1 MVRSRRRLPAPAT
14 GSEPMR
20 NIPTVAQG
28 QNARHA
34 VLGPRSSSILLP
46 TRRIPVQCSAAST
59 QAILPH
65 RVHLAPSPLR
75 TSRAYFSHDPPAKHS
90 HERSCYRL
98 RQVQLRRHS
107 QQSSERYSYDQLP
120 KDGSK
125 IRLIELL
132 GEDDPQIHCKMHVVD
147 LEDTRSSTNSGRR
160 GGYEALS
167 YTWQSQTLSDYI
179 ICNGKV
185 LYVTQTLYEALRTLR
200 RATTSRLLWIDQ
212 LCINQEDVTERNC
225 QVRLMRLIYN
235 RADLVIAWLGL
246 EDEYTA
252 AAFQLVH
259 IIFTKH
265 VSPDVS
271 LDAEPEAIWDKQQ
284 MNAMGLPHF
293 PSFPWEALARLFE
306 RPYFRRTW
314 VVQEVVVAS
323 DIIIRCGSFALSWEY
338 VEYIARSLLA
348 TGWIRALKKVYGSN
362 CIPNY
367 VQTISNIKASFS
379 EIKGGPGVPLSL
391 LLNASRRFGAT
402 DPRDKAIAL
411 VGLADQRSLGSSATA
426 VLDYSKSVEDLYTEV
441 TGHLIKREKS
451 LNLLSSVEDIVD
463 RIYMSLPSWVP
474 NYSIWQRHTILGSSI
489 RVSHLNFHAAGNS
502 QVMARWQTGS
512 RVLELDGICY
522 DTIENVSTSS
532 LDRQT
537 EDEDVILEWLH
548 LTEPLIRRGFRIE
561 GFWRALI
568 GERKKGD
575 FPGPEQYGTPFD
587 SYLAH
592 AISHQHGHTQ
602 ILDTRR
608 RQDPSGITNP
618 LVKQAT
624 LGYVAPNRKFFT
636 TTKDLIGL
644 GPRSMSKGDVICIMS
659 GGRVPYVL
667 REEGDHHRLIGE
679 AYVHGLMEGQAVDAN
694 TRFHRIRIH

>member
-1 MVRSRRRLPAPAT
+1 MRS
-14 GSEPMR
+14 
-20 NIPTVAQG
+20 
-28 QNARHA
+28 
-34 VLGPRSSSILLP
+34 
-46 TRRIPVQCSAAST
+46 
-59 QAILPH
+59 
-65 RVHLAPSPLR
+65 
-75 TSRAYFSHDPPAKHS
+75 SRAYFSQDPPRKHS
-90 HERSCYRL
+90 HETSCYNF
-98 RQVQLRRHS
+98 RQVQRRRHS
-107 QQSSERYSYDQLP
+107 QQSSERYSYNPLP
-120 KDGSK
+120 KDGSN

-132 GEDDPQIHCKMHVVD
+132 GGDDPQIRCSMHVVD
-147 LEDTRSSTNSGRR
+147 LEDTRSIPGNGQR
-160 GGYEALS
+160 GKYEALS
-167 YTWQSQTLSDYI
+167 YTWQSQTLSDSI
-179 ICNGKV
+179 ICNGK
-185 LYVTQTLYEALRTLR
+185 LLSVTPILHEALRTLR
-200 RATTSRLLWIDQ
+200 KATGSRLLWIDQ
-212 LCINQEDVTERNC
+212 LCINQEDVTERNS

-235 RADLVIAWLGL
+235 RADLVIAWLGP
-246 EDEYTA
+246 EDKYTA
-252 AAFQLVH
+252 AAFELVQT
-259 IIFTKH
+259 IFTKH

-284 MNAMGLPHF
+284 MDAMGLPHF

-323 DIIIRCGSFALSWEY
+323 DTNIRCGSFAISWEY
-338 VEYIARSLLA
+338 VEYVARSLLA

-367 VQTISNIKASFS
+367 VQTISNIKSSFS
-379 EIKGGPGVPLSL
+379 ELKGGPGIPLSL

-411 VGLADQRSLGSSATA
+411 VGLADHRSLGSSATA

-441 TGHLIKREKS
+441 TGHLITRERS
-451 LNLLSSVEDIVD
+451 LNLLSSVEDVVD
-463 RIYMSLPSWVP
+463 RVFMSLPSWVP

-489 RVSHLNFHAAGNS
+489 RVPHLNFHAAGNS
-502 QVMARWQTGS
+502 QVVARWQTGS

-522 DTIENVSTSS
+522 DTIETVSTSS

-537 EDEDVILEWLH
+537 EDENVILEWLY
-548 LTEPLIRRGFRIE
+548 LAEPLIRRGFRIE

-592 AISHQHGHTQ
+592 AKSHQQRHTQ

-608 RQDPSGITNP
+608 GQDSLGITNP

-636 TTKDLIGL
+636 TKKDLIGL
-644 GPRSMSKGDVICIMS
+644 GPRSMCKGDIICIMS

-667 REEGDHHRLIGE
+667 REERDHHQLIGE

-694 TRFHRIRIH
+694 TKFHRIRIH

>member
-1 MVRSRRRLPAPAT
+1 MRTVPA
-14 GSEPMR
+14 
-20 NIPTVAQG
+20 VAQG
-28 QNARHA
+28 HNARNA
-34 VLGPRSSSILLP
+34 VLGPLSSSILLP
-46 TRRIPVQCSAAST
+46 TRRIPIQWPAAPT
-59 QAILPH
+59 RVIPLH
-65 RVHLAPSPLR
+65 RDHLAPPPLR
-75 TSRAYFSHDPPAKHS
+75 SSRVYFGHDPPNKHS
-90 HERSCYRL
+90 HKRSYYSL
-98 RQVQLRRHS
+98 RQVQLPRHS
-107 QQSSERYSYDQLP
+107 QQSSERYSYDELP

-132 GEDDPQIHCKMHVVD
+132 GGNDPQIRCKMHVFH
-147 LEDTRSSTNSGRR
+147 LEDSRSLCNNGRR
-160 GGYEALS
+160 GKYEALS
-167 YTWQSQTLSDYI
+167 YTWQSQTLNDHV
-179 ICNGKV
+179 ICDGKV

-212 LCINQEDVTERNC
+212 LCINQGDVTERNC

-235 RADLVIAWLGL
+235 RADLVIAWLGP
-246 EDEYTA
+246 EDQYTA
-252 AAFQLVH
+252 AAFQLVQS
-259 IIFTKH
+259 IFAEH

-284 MNAMGLPHF
+284 MDAMGLPRF

-367 VQTISNIKASFS
+367 VQTISNIKASFP
-379 EIKGGPGVPLSL
+379 ELKGGPGIPLSL

-402 DPRDKAIAL
+402 DPRDKVIAL

-441 TGHLIKREKS
+441 TGHLIKGGKS

-463 RIYMSLPSWVP
+463 RVYMSLPSWVP

-502 QVMARWQTGS
+502 QVTARWKTGS

-522 DTIENVSTSS
+522 DTIENVSISS

-537 EDEDVILEWLH
+537 EDEDVILEWLY

-568 GERKKGD
+568 GERKRGD

-587 SYLAH
+587 SDLAH

-644 GPRSMSKGDVICIMS
+644 GPRSMCKGDIICIMS

>member
-1 MVRSRRRLPAPAT
+1 MRS
-14 GSEPMR
+14 
-20 NIPTVAQG
+20 
-28 QNARHA
+28 
-34 VLGPRSSSILLP
+34 
-46 TRRIPVQCSAAST
+46 
-59 QAILPH
+59 
-65 RVHLAPSPLR
+65 
-75 TSRAYFSHDPPAKHS
+75 SRAYFSQDPPKKHS
-90 HERSCYRL
+90 HETRCYKL
-98 RQVQLRRHS
+98 RQTQLRHHS
-107 QQSSERYSYDQLP
+107 QQCPERYSYNQLP

-132 GEDDPQIHCKMHVVD
+132 GGGDPQIRCKMHVVD
-147 LEDTRSSTNSGRR
+147 LEDTRSLLGSGTREK
-160 GGYEALS
+160 YEALS
-167 YTWQSQTLSDYI
+167 YTWQSQTLSDHV

-185 LYVTQTLYEALRTLR
+185 LYVTQILYAALRTLR
-200 RATTSRLLWIDQ
+200 RATGSRLLWIDQ
-212 LCINQEDVTERNC
+212 LCINQEDVIERNS

-246 EDEYTA
+246 EDDYTA
-252 AAFQLVH
+252 AAVQL
-259 IIFTKH
+259 IQTIFEKH
-265 VSPDVS
+265 VSPDLS

-284 MNAMGLPHF
+284 MDAMGLPHF

-323 DIIIRCGSFALSWEY
+323 DIIIRCGSFTISWEY

-367 VQTISNIKASFS
+367 VQTIGNIKAGFS
-379 EIKGGPGVPLSL
+379 ELKGGPGIPLSL

-402 DPRDKAIAL
+402 DPRDKVIAL
-411 VGLADQRSLGSSATA
+411 VGLADHRSLGSSATA

-441 TGHLIKREKS
+441 TGHLIKRERS

-463 RIYMSLPSWVP
+463 RFCMSLPSWVP

-489 RVSHLNFHAAGNS
+489 RVPHLNFHTAGNS
-502 QVMARWQTGS
+502 QVVARWQTGS

-522 DTIENVSTSS
+522 DTIETVSNSS

-537 EDEDVILEWLH
+537 EDENVVLEWLD
-548 LTEPLIRRGFRIE
+548 LAEPLIRRGFRIE

-592 AISHQHGHTQ
+592 AKSHQQGHTQ

-608 RQDPSGITNP
+608 RQDSSGITNP

-644 GPRSMSKGDVICIMS
+644 GPRSMCKGDIICIMS

-667 REEGDHHRLIGE
+667 REERDHHRLIGE

-694 TRFHRIRIH
+694 TVFHRIRIH

>member
-1 MVRSRRRLPAPAT
+1 MPSHSVRLFLPRL
-14 GSEPMR
+14 
-20 NIPTVAQG
+20 
-28 QNARHA
+28 
-34 VLGPRSSSILLP
+34 RSS
-46 TRRIPVQCSAAST
+46 
-59 QAILPH
+59 H
-65 RVHLAPSPLR
+65 
-75 TSRAYFSHDPPAKHS
+75 AYSSHGPPNKHS
-90 HERSCYRL
+90 HKASCYKL

-107 QQSSERYSYDQLP
+107 QQSFEQYSYNQLP

-132 GEDDPQIHCKMHVVD
+132 GGDDPQVHCKMHVVD
-147 LEDTRSSTNSGRR
+147 LEDARSFPSNGQR
-160 GGYEALS
+160 GKYEALS
-167 YTWQSQTLSDYI
+167 YTWQSQTLSDYV

-185 LYVTQTLYEALRTLR
+185 LSVTQVLYDALHTLR

-212 LCINQEDVTERNC
+212 LCINQENVTERNS
-225 QVRLMRLIYN
+225 QVRLMRLIYH

-252 AAFQLVH
+252 AAFQLVQT
-259 IIFTKH
+259 IFTKH
-265 VSPDVS
+265 VSPDLS

-284 MNAMGLPHF
+284 MDAMGLPHF

-314 VVQEVVVAS
+314 VIQEVVVAS
-323 DIIIRCGSFALSWEY
+323 DIIIRCGSFTFSWES

-348 TGWIRALKKVYGSN
+348 TGWIRVLKKVYGPD

-367 VQTISNIKASFS
+367 VQTIGNIKASFS
-379 EIKGGPGVPLSL
+379 ELKGGPDIPLSL

-411 VGLADQRSLGSSATA
+411 VGLANHRSLGSSATV

-441 TGHLIKREKS
+441 TGHLIRSERS

-463 RIYMSLPSWVP
+463 RVYMSLPSWVP

-489 RVSHLNFHAAGNS
+489 RVPHLNFHAAGNS
-502 QVMARWQTGS
+502 PVVARWQTGS

-522 DTIENVSTSS
+522 DTIESVSANS

-537 EDEDVILEWLH
+537 EDEHVILEWLH

-575 FPGPEQYGTPFD
+575 FPGPEQYGTAFD
-587 SYLAH
+587 SYFALAK
-592 AISHQHGHTQ
+592 SRQQGYTQ

-608 RQDPSGITNP
+608 RQDSSGITTP

-624 LGYVAPNRKFFT
+624 LGYVAPHRKFFT

-644 GPRSMSKGDVICIMS
+644 GPRSMCKGDIICIMS
-659 GGRVPYVL
+659 GGKVPYVL
-667 REEGDHHRLIGE
+667 REERDHHRLIGE

-694 TRFHRIRIH
+694 TRFHQIRIH

>member
-1 MVRSRRRLPAPAT
+1 MKT
-14 GSEPMR
+14 
-20 NIPTVAQG
+20 
-28 QNARHA
+28 
-34 VLGPRSSSILLP
+34 
-46 TRRIPVQCSAAST
+46 C
-59 QAILPH
+59 
-65 RVHLAPSPLR
+65 
-75 TSRAYFSHDPPAKHS
+75 RAYFSHDPPNKHS
-90 HERSCYRL
+90 HETGRYRL
-98 RQVQLRRHS
+98 LQVQLRRHS
-107 QQSSERYSYDQLP
+107 QQSSERYSYNQLP

-132 GEDDPQIHCKMHVVD
+132 GGDNPQIHCRMHVVD
-147 LEDTRSSTNSGRR
+147 LEDTRSLPSNGRC
-160 GGYEALS
+160 GKYEALS
-167 YTWQSQTLSDYI
+167 YTWQNQTLSDYV

-185 LYVTQTLYEALRTLR
+185 LYVTQILYDALRTLR
-200 RATTSRLLWIDQ
+200 RVTTSRLLWIDQ

-235 RADLVIAWLGL
+235 RADLVIAWLGP

-252 AAFQLVH
+252 AAFQL
-259 IIFTKH
+259 IQTIFTKH

-284 MNAMGLPHF
+284 MDAMGLPHF
-293 PSFPWEALARLFE
+293 PSFAWEALARLFE

-323 DIIIRCGSFALSWEY
+323 DIIIRCGSFTISWEY

-379 EIKGGPGVPLSL
+379 ELKGGPGIPLSL

-411 VGLADQRSLGSSATA
+411 VGLADYQSLGSSATA

-441 TGHLIKREKS
+441 TGHLIKRERS

-463 RIYMSLPSWVP
+463 RVSMHLPSWVP

-489 RVSHLNFHAAGNS
+489 RVPHLNFHAAGNS
-502 QVMARWQTGS
+502 PVVARWQTGS
-512 RVLELDGICY
+512 RVLELDGIFY
-522 DTIENVSTSS
+522 DTIEIVSTNS

-537 EDEDVILEWLH
+537 EDQNVVLEWLY
-548 LTEPLIRRGFRIE
+548 LTEPLIRRGFKIE

-575 FPGPEQYGTPFD
+575 FPGPEQYGTPFEG
-587 SYLAH
+587 YLAH
-592 AISHQHGHTQ
+592 ARTHQQGYTQ
-602 ILDTRR
+602 TLDTRR
-608 RQDPSGITNP
+608 RQDSSSITNP

-624 LGYVAPNRKFFT
+624 LGYVAPHRKFFT
-636 TTKDLIGL
+636 TTKGLIGL
-644 GPRSMSKGDVICIMS
+644 GPRSMRAGDIICIMS

-667 REEGDHHRLIGE
+667 RDERNHHRLIGE
-679 AYVHGLMEGQAVDAN
+679 AYVHGLMEGQAVDVN
-694 TRFHRIRIH
+694 TKFHRIRIH

>member
-1 MVRSRRRLPAPAT
+1 MQA
-14 GSEPMR
+14 M
-20 NIPTVAQG
+20 
-28 QNARHA
+28 
-34 VLGPRSSSILLP
+34 LLHS
-46 TRRIPVQCSAAST
+46 VC
-59 QAILPH
+59 
-65 RVHLAPSPLR
+65 LAPPTMKSY
-75 TSRAYFSHDPPAKHS
+75 RACFSHDPPKRQS
-90 HERSCYRL
+90 HKSSCYKV
-98 RQVQLRRHS
+98 RQS
-107 QQSSERYSYDQLP
+107 YDRYSYNQLP

-132 GEDDPQIHCKMHVVD
+132 AGDDPHIHCKMHIVD
-147 LEDTRSSTNSGRR
+147 LEGAQSHPNNGRYGR
-160 GGYEALS
+160 YEALS

-179 ICNGKV
+179 ICDGKV
-185 LYVTQTLYEALRTLR
+185 LYVTQILYDALRTLR
-200 RATTSRLLWIDQ
+200 RATASRLLWIDQ
-212 LCINQEDVTERNC
+212 LCINQEDVTERSC

-235 RADLVIAWLGL
+235 RADLVIAWLGP

-252 AAFQLVH
+252 AAFQLVQTML
-259 IIFTKH
+259 TKH

-271 LDAEPEAIWDKQQ
+271 LDAEPEVIWDKQQ
-284 MNAMGLPHF
+284 MDAMGLPHF
-293 PSFPWEALARLFE
+293 PSFAWEALARLFE

-314 VVQEVVVAS
+314 VVQELVVAS
-323 DIIIRCGSFALSWEY
+323 DTIIRCGSFTISWEY

-367 VQTISNIKASFS
+367 VQTISNIKGSFA
-379 EIKGGPGVPLSL
+379 ELKGGPGIPLSL

-411 VGLADQRSLGSSATA
+411 VGMADHRSLGSSATA

-441 TGHLIKREKS
+441 TGHLIIRERS

-463 RIYMSLPSWVP
+463 RVFMCLPSWVP

-489 RVSHLNFHAAGNS
+489 RVPHLNFYAAGNTP
-502 QVMARWQTGS
+502 VVARWQTGS

-522 DTIENVSTSS
+522 DTIETVSTNS

-537 EDEDVILEWLH
+537 EDEDVILEWLY

-568 GERKKGD
+568 GGRNKGD

-587 SYLAH
+587 SYLAP
-592 AISHQHGHTQ
+592 AKARHQGHTQ

-608 RQDPSGITNP
+608 RQDSSGITNP
-618 LVKQAT
+618 LVNQAT
-624 LGYVAPNRKFFT
+624 LGYVAPHRKFFT

-644 GPRSMSKGDVICIMS
+644 GPRSMCTGDIICIMS

-667 REEGDHHRLIGE
+667 REERNHHRLIGE

-694 TRFHRIRIH
+694 TTFHRMWIH

>member
-1 MVRSRRRLPAPAT
+1 
-14 GSEPMR
+14 MR
-20 NIPTVAQG
+20 NIPAVAQG
-28 QNARHA
+28 RNVRNT
-34 VLGPRSSSILLP
+34 VLGARSSSILLP
-46 TRRIPVQCSAAST
+46 TRRISVQCSAAPT
-59 QAILPH
+59 QAIPSH
-65 RVHLAPSPLR
+65 SVRLAPQPTRS
-75 TSRAYFSHDPPAKHS
+75 SRAYFSHDPPNKHS
-90 HERSCYRL
+90 HEMSCYKSW
-98 RQVQLRRHS
+98 QAQLRRHS
-107 QQSSERYSYDQLP
+107 QQFSERYCYNQLP

-132 GEDDPQIHCKMHVVD
+132 GGDDPQIRCNMHVVD
-147 LEDTRSSTNSGRR
+147 LEDTRSLPGSGQR
-160 GGYEALS
+160 GKYEALS
-167 YTWQSQTLSDYI
+167 YTWQSQTLSDHV
-179 ICNGKV
+179 ICHGKV
-185 LYVTQTLYEALRTLR
+185 LYVTQILYEALRTLR
-200 RATTSRLLWIDQ
+200 RGTASRLLWIDQ
-212 LCINQEDVTERNC
+212 LCINQEDVIERNS

-246 EDEYTA
+246 EDDYTA
-252 AAFQLVH
+252 AAFQLVQT
-259 IIFTKH
+259 IFEKH
-265 VSPDVS
+265 VSPDLS

-284 MNAMGLPHF
+284 MDAMGLPHF
-293 PSFPWEALARLFE
+293 PSFPWEALARFFE

-323 DIIIRCGSFALSWEY
+323 DIIIRCGSFSISWEY

-379 EIKGGPGVPLSL
+379 ELKGGPGIPLSL

-411 VGLADQRSLGSSATA
+411 VGLADHRSLGSSATA

-441 TGHLIKREKS
+441 TGHLIKREQS

-463 RIYMSLPSWVP
+463 RVYMSLPSWVP

-489 RVSHLNFHAAGNS
+489 RVPHLNFHAAGSS
-502 QVMARWQTGS
+502 QVVARWQTGS

-522 DTIENVSTSS
+522 DTIESVSANS
-532 LDRQT
+532 LDRQI
-537 EDEDVILEWLH
+537 EDENVVLEWLY
-548 LTEPLIRRGFRIE
+548 LAEPLIRRGFRIE

-592 AISHQHGHTQ
+592 AKSHQQGYTQ
-602 ILDTRR
+602 ILDTRK
-608 RQDPSGITNP
+608 RQDSSGITNP

-644 GPRSMSKGDVICIMS
+644 GPRSMCKGDVICIMS

-667 REEGDHHRLIGE
+667 REERDHRRLIGE